1 MTCTVDNMNRASASN
16 LNIPFSYFYNKHCLV
31 RFAQFNFC
39 HLQKKSISV
48 IFFRNACDKTFKYIY
63 HVFSRLDSEK
73 YFWN

>member
-1 MTCTVDNMNRASASN
+1 MTCIVDNMNRASASN

-48 IFFRNACDKTFKYIY
+48 IFLEMLVTKHLNIFIMCSAG
-63 HVFSRLDSEK
+63 
-73 YFWN
+73 